1 MATLAELV
9 KQREALEEQILTLQ
23 SEDRARAIAKVHDL
37 MDEHGL
43 SVADISGRA
52 KLTKSVSTGSR
63 RKVEAKYRD
72 TNGNTW
78 SGRGLKPK
86 WLTAALAAGKQID
99 DFAI

>member
-9 KQREALEEQILTLQ
+9 KQREALEEQILALQ
-23 SEDRARAIAKVHDL
+23 SEDRSKAIAKVHEL
-37 MDEHGL
+37 MAEHGL

-52 KLTKSVSTGSR
+52 KSTKSVSTGSR

-72 TNGNTW
+72 TNGNSW

-86 WLTAALAAGKQID
+86 WLTAALATGKKID
-99 DFAI
+99 DFAV

>member
-9 KQREALEEQILTLQ
+9 KQREVLEEQIFALQ
-23 SEDRARAIAKVHDL
+23 NEDRSKAIAKVHDL
-37 MDEHGL
+37 MAEHGL

-52 KLTKSVSTGSR
+52 KSTKLVSSGSR

-72 TNGNTW
+72 MNGNSW